1 MPRHARWIQ
10 LGSSVRTRPT
20 TENIKE
26 KDISIYIYTRTDR
39 LQRRVDMDTG
49 CFTAAQR
56 ISCHTMNADL
66 FKPVPERGPQQSSA
80 PVKTNRNKP
89 EQTKPELAQVVTDSK
104 TGRSYSKGKLLGK
117 VRAYIFHV
125 LVSSHH
131 RDLLRRKAGSR
142 NYIEGSLFG
151 V

>member
-1 MPRHARWIQ
+1 
-10 LGSSVRTRPT
+10 
-20 TENIKE
+20 
-26 KDISIYIYTRTDR
+26 
-39 LQRRVDMDTG
+39 MDTG

-80 PVKTNRNKP
+80 PVKTSRNKP

-117 VRAYIFHV
+117 VRRFDFLHV
-125 LVSSHH
+125 LVSFSGGFF
-131 RDLLRRKAGSR
+131 L
-142 NYIEGSLFG
+142 
-151 V
+151 